1 MGSFIKQTFASL
13 IGSLLGLFVFVGL
26 SGTGLILLLVAA
38 ASTDSGP
45 KVKDSSML
53 VFDLSTQIT
62 DAEPDSGLILQQA
75 LSGNF
80 QKQMTLRS
88 VLDALEKART
98 DERIVGVYLDARDT
112 SGSGSTGFATLKE
125 IRQALTQFRDTGK
138 KVVAYGVGW
147 GEKEYYL
154 SSVADTVVVNP
165 FGGMEINGL
174 SSQPMFLAGA
184 LEKFGVGV
192 QIVRVGKFK
201 GAVEPLILKQLSP
214 ENREQI
220 QKLLDDLWGEWRG
233 TVGKSRKMTPQQ
245 LQVIADSKGL
255 LEPSEAKANRLV
267 DQVAYYDEVVTELK
281 ELTKTDSKEKSF
293 TQIDLKEYAQIA
305 NVGQNKNSQN
315 KIAVVYAEGSIV
327 DGDGQTQEVGGTRFA
342 NIFHRIRQDKDVKAV
357 VLRINSPG
365 GSATA
370 SEIIQREIRLTRDVK
385 PVVVSMGD
393 IAASGGYWIA
403 VDSNRIFAEPNT
415 ITGSIGVFGSIP
427 NFQKLANDN
436 GITWDTVKTG
446 RYADIGTVTRPQS
459 EEELAIF
466 QRSVNRVYNVFL
478 DKVAKGRNLPQA
490 KVAEIAQGRVWSGKA
505 AKDIGLV
512 DEIGGLD
519 AAIEY
524 AATQAKLGDKWELQ
538 EYPRR
543 STFSERFFGKV
554 AEDTQTIF
562 KANFKTN
569 FKTSNN
575 PLKANHPLT
584 VEFEKLQAEI
594 ALLQN
599 MNDPLG
605 VYARLPFNLIIE

>member
-1 MGSFIKQTFASL
+1 MNNFIKQTFASL
-13 IGSLLGLFVFVGL
+13 IGSLLGLFIFVGL
-26 SGTGLILLLVAA
+26 SSTGFFLLLFAA

-62 DAEPDSGLILQQA
+62 DGKPDSGLVLQQA
-75 LSGNF
+75 LSGNLK
-80 QKQMTLRS
+80 KQMTLRS
-88 VLDALEKART
+88 VLDALEQART

-112 SGSGSTGFATLKE
+112 SGTGSTGFATLKE
-125 IRQALTQFRDTGK
+125 IRKALTKFRDTGK

-165 FGGMEINGL
+165 YGGMEINGL

-201 GAVEPLILKQLSP
+201 GAVEPLVLKQLSP

-220 QKLLDDLWGEWRG
+220 QTLLDDLWGEWRG

-245 LQVIADSKGL
+245 LQAIADSKGL
-255 LEPSEAKANRLV
+255 LEASEAKTNGLV
-267 DQVAYYDEVVTELK
+267 DKVAYFDEVVTELK
-281 ELTKTDSKEKSF
+281 ELTKTDKKEKSF
-293 TQIDLKEYAQIA
+293 EQIDLNEYATLA
-305 NVGQNKNSQN
+305 ERNLSKRSSEN

-327 DGDGQTQEVGGTRFA
+327 DGDGDSGEIGGNRFA
-342 NIFHRIRQDKDVKAV
+342 KIFNRIRQDKDIKSV

-393 IAASGGYWIA
+393 TAASGGYWIA

-436 GITWDTVKTG
+436 GISWDSVKTA
-446 RYADIGTVTRPQS
+446 RYADIGTTTRPQT
-459 EEELAIF
+459 EAELAIF
-466 QRSVNRVYNVFL
+466 QNSVNRIYGKFI
-478 DKVAKGRNLPQA
+478 DKVAKGRNLPQS
-490 KVAEIAQGRVWSGKA
+490 KVADIAQGRVWSGKA

-519 AAIEY
+519 AAIAY
-524 AATQAKLGDKWELQ
+524 AATEAKLGDKWELQ
-538 EYPRR
+538 EYPKR
-543 STFSERFFGKV
+543 SSFSERFFGKV
-554 AEDTQTIF
+554 SEDAQTM
-562 KANFKTN
+562 
-569 FKTSNN
+569 FKTSKS

-584 VEFEKLQAEI
+584 VEFDKLQAEI
-594 ALLQN
+594 ATLQN

>member
-1 MGSFIKQTFASL
+1 MRNFIKQTFASL
-13 IGSLLGLFVFVGL
+13 IGSLLGLFIFGGISTVGFFL
-26 SGTGLILLLVAA
+26 LIFAA
-38 ASTDSGP
+38 ASSTDSTP

-62 DAEPDSGLILQQA
+62 DGKPDSSLVLQQA
-75 LSGNF
+75 LSGNYK
-80 QKQMTLRS
+80 KQMTLRS

-98 DERIVGVYLDARDT
+98 DKQIVGVYLDARDA
-112 SGSGSTGFATLKE
+112 SGAGSAGFATLKE
-125 IRQALTQFRDTGK
+125 IRQALSKFRDSGK

-154 SSVADTVVVNP
+154 SSVADTVMVNP
-165 FGGMEINGL
+165 YGAMEINGL

-220 QKLLDDLWGEWRG
+220 QKLLDDLWSEWRG

-245 LQVIADSKGL
+245 LQAIADSKGI
-255 LEPSEAKANRLV
+255 LEADEAKTNRLV
-267 DQVAYYDEVVTELK
+267 DKVVYFDEVVTELK
-281 ELTKTDSKEKSF
+281 KLTKTDSKEKSF
-293 TQIDLKEYAQIA
+293 KQIDLNEYATIA
-305 NVGQNKNSQN
+305 DNNISKNSQN
-315 KIAVVYAEGSIV
+315 QIAVVYAEGGIV
-327 DGDGQTQEVGGTRFA
+327 NGNGESGQIGGTRFA
-342 NIFHRIRQDKDVKAV
+342 KIFRRLRQDKDVKAV
-357 VLRINSPG
+357 VLRVNSGG

-370 SEIIQREIRLTRDVK
+370 SEIIQREVRLTRDVK

-393 IAASGGYWIA
+393 TAASGGYWIA

-436 GITWDTVKTG
+436 GITWDSVKTG
-446 RYADIGTVTRPQS
+446 KYADIGTTTRPQS
-459 EEELAIF
+459 EAELAIF
-466 QRSVNRVYNVFL
+466 QSSVNRIYGKFL
-478 DKVAKGRNLPQA
+478 NKVAKGRNLPEK

-524 AATQAKLGDKWELQ
+524 AATEAKLGDKWQLE
-538 EYPRR
+538 EYPRA
-543 STFSERFFGKV
+543 SSFSERFFGKV
-554 AEDTQTIF
+554 SEETQSVF
-562 KANFKTN
+562 KVNK
-569 FKTSNN
+569 S

-584 VEFEKLQAEI
+584 VEFEKLQVEI
-594 ALLQN
+594 AALQN
-599 MNDPLG
+599 MNDPSD

>member
-1 MGSFIKQTFASL
+1 MRNFIKQTFASL
-13 IGSLLGLFVFVGL
+13 IGSLLGLFIFGGISTVGFFMLVF
-26 SGTGLILLLVAA
+26 AA

-45 KVKDSSML
+45 KVESNSML

-62 DAEPDSGLILQQA
+62 DGKPDSGLVLQQA
-75 LSGNF
+75 LSGDYK
-80 QKQMTLRS
+80 KQMTLRS

-98 DERIVGVYLDARDT
+98 DKRIVGVYLDARDA
-112 SGSGSTGFATLKE
+112 SGAGSAGFATLKE
-125 IRQALTQFRDTGK
+125 IRQALTKFRDSGK

-154 SSVADTVVVNP
+154 SSVADTVMVNP
-165 FGGMEINGL
+165 YGGMEINGL

-201 GAVEPLILKQLSP
+201 GAVEPLVLKQLSP

-220 QKLLDDLWGEWRG
+220 QILLNDLWSEWRG
-233 TVGKSRKMTPQQ
+233 TVGKSRDITPQQ
-245 LQVIADSKGL
+245 LQVITDTKGL
-255 LEPSEAKANRLV
+255 LEPDEAKSNGLV
-267 DQVAYYDEVVTELK
+267 DKVAYFDEVITELK
-281 ELTKTDSKEKSF
+281 KLTKTDSDKKTF
-293 TQIDLKEYAQIA
+293 TQIDLDEYSEVA
-305 NVGQNKNSQN
+305 NKNASIN
-315 KIAVVYAEGSIV
+315 SENEIAVVYAEGGIV
-327 DGDGQTQEVGGTRFA
+327 DGDGDSGEVGGTRFA
-342 NIFHRIRQDKDVKAV
+342 KIFRRLRQDKDVKAV
-357 VLRINSPG
+357 VLRVNSPG

-393 IAASGGYWIA
+393 TAASGGYWIA

-436 GITWDTVKTG
+436 GITWDSVKTG
-446 RYADIGTVTRPQS
+446 KYADIGTVTRPQS
-459 EEELAIF
+459 EAELAIF
-466 QRSVNRVYNVFL
+466 QSSVNRIYGKFL
-478 DKVAKGRNLPQA
+478 NKVAKGRNLPEK

-524 AATQAKLGDKWELQ
+524 AAREAKLGEKWELQ

-543 STFSERFFGKV
+543 SSFSERFFGKV
-554 AEDTQTIF
+554 SEETQTM
-562 KANFKTN
+562 FKTN
-569 FKTSNN
+569 KS
-575 PLKANHPLT
+575 PLQPNHPLT
-584 VEFEKLQAEI
+584 AEFEKLQAEI
-594 ALLQN
+594 ATLQD

>member
-1 MGSFIKQTFASL
+1 MRNFIKQTFASL
-13 IGSLLGLFVFVGL
+13 IGSLLGLFIFGGISTVGFFL
-26 SGTGLILLLVAA
+26 LIFAA
-38 ASTDSGP
+38 ASSTDSTP

-53 VFDLSTQIT
+53 VFDLATQIT
-62 DAEPDSGLILQQA
+62 DGKPDSGLVLQQA
-75 LSGNF
+75 LSGNYK
-80 QKQMTLRS
+80 KQMTLRE

-98 DERIVGVYLDARDT
+98 DKQIVGVYLDATDA
-112 SGSGSTGFATLKE
+112 SGAGSAGFATLKE
-125 IRQALTQFRDTGK
+125 IREALRKFRDSGK

-154 SSVADTVVVNP
+154 SSVADTVMVNP
-165 FGGMEINGL
+165 YGGMEINGL

-201 GAVEPLILKQLSP
+201 GAVEPLVLKQLSP

-220 QKLLDDLWGEWRG
+220 QKLLDDLWAEWRG

-245 LQVIADSKGL
+245 LQAIADSKGI
-255 LEPSEAKANRLV
+255 LEADEAKTNRLV
-267 DQVAYYDEVVTELK
+267 DKVVYFDEVVTELK
-281 ELTKTDSKEKSF
+281 KLTKTDSDEKSF
-293 TQIDLKEYAQIA
+293 NQIDLNEYATLADNNLTI
-305 NVGQNKNSQN
+305 NSEN
-315 KIAVVYAEGSIV
+315 EIAVVYAEGGIV
-327 DGDGQTQEVGGTRFA
+327 NGDGDSGEVGGTRFA
-342 NIFHRIRQDKDVKAV
+342 KIFRRLRQDKDVKAV

-393 IAASGGYWIA
+393 TAASGGYWIA

-415 ITGSIGVFGSIP
+415 VTGSIGVFGSIP

-436 GITWDTVKTG
+436 GITWDSVKTAK
-446 RYADIGTVTRPQS
+446 YADIGTTTRPQS
-459 EEELAIF
+459 EAELAIF
-466 QRSVNRVYNVFL
+466 QSSVNRIYGKFL
-478 DKVAKGRNLPQA
+478 NKVAKGRNLPEK

-524 AATQAKLGDKWELQ
+524 AATEAKLGDKWELQ
-538 EYPRR
+538 EYPKR
-543 STFSERFFGKV
+543 SSFSERFFGKV
-554 AEDTQTIF
+554 SEETQTVF
-562 KANFKTN
+562 KSRKNSLKP
-569 FKTSNN
+569 NN
-575 PLKANHPLT
+575 SLT

-594 ALLQN
+594 AALQN
-599 MNDPLG
+599 MNDPLDI
-605 VYARLPFNLIIE
+605 YARLPFNLIIE

>member
-1 MGSFIKQTFASL
+1 MRNFIKQTFASL
-13 IGSLLGLFVFVGL
+13 IGSLLGLFIFGGVTTVGFF
-26 SGTGLILLLVAA
+26 LLVFAA
-38 ASTDSGP
+38 ASSTDSTP

-62 DAEPDSGLILQQA
+62 DGKPDSGLVLQQA
-75 LSGNF
+75 LSGNYK
-80 QKQMTLRS
+80 KQMTLRS

-98 DERIVGVYLDARDT
+98 DKKIVGVYLDATDA
-112 SGSGSTGFATLKE
+112 SGAGSAGFATLKE
-125 IRQALTQFRDTGK
+125 IRQALTKFRDSGK

-154 SSVADTVVVNP
+154 SSVADTVMVNP
-165 FGGMEINGL
+165 YGGMEINGL

-201 GAVEPLILKQLSP
+201 GAVEPLVLKQLSP

-245 LQVIADSKGL
+245 LQAIADSKGI
-255 LEPSEAKANRLV
+255 LEADEAKTNRLV
-267 DQVAYYDEVVTELK
+267 DKVVYFDEVVTELK
-281 ELTKTDSKEKSF
+281 KLTKTDSKEKSF
-293 TQIDLKEYAQIA
+293 KQIDLDEYAGITD
-305 NVGQNKNSQN
+305 KNISIN
-315 KIAVVYAEGSIV
+315 SENEIAVVYAEGNIV
-327 DGDGQTQEVGGTRFA
+327 NGDGDSGEVGGTRFA
-342 NIFHRIRQDKDVKAV
+342 KIFRRLRQDKDVKAV
-357 VLRINSPG
+357 VLRVNSPG

-370 SEIIQREIRLTRDVK
+370 SEIIQREVRLTRDVK

-393 IAASGGYWIA
+393 SAASGGYWIA

-436 GITWDTVKTG
+436 GITWDSVKTAK
-446 RYADIGTVTRPQS
+446 YADIGTTTRPQS
-459 EEELAIF
+459 EAELAIF
-466 QRSVNRVYNVFL
+466 QSSVNRIYGKFL
-478 DKVAKGRNLPQA
+478 NKVAKGRNLPEK

-524 AATQAKLGDKWELQ
+524 AASEAKLGDKWELQ

-543 STFSERFFGKV
+543 SSFSERFFGKV
-554 AEDTQTIF
+554 SEETQTVF
-562 KANFKTN
+562 KSSKNSLKP
-569 FKTSNN
+569 NN
-575 PLKANHPLT
+575 SLT

-594 ALLQN
+594 AALQN
-599 MNDPLG
+599 MNDPLDI
-605 VYARLPFNLIIE
+605 YARLPFNLIIE

>member
-1 MGSFIKQTFASL
+1 MNNFIKQTFASL
-13 IGSLLGLFVFVGL
+13 IGSLLGLFIFVGL
-26 SGTGLILLLVAA
+26 SSTGFFLLLFAA

-62 DAEPDSGLILQQA
+62 DGKPDSGLVLQQA

-80 QKQMTLRS
+80 KKQMTLRS
-88 VLDALEKART
+88 VLDALEQART
-98 DERIVGVYLDARDT
+98 DKRIVGVYLDARDT
-112 SGSGSTGFATLKE
+112 SGTGSAGFATLKE
-125 IRQALTQFRDTGK
+125 IRKALTKFRDTGK

-165 FGGMEINGL
+165 YGGMEINGL

-201 GAVEPLILKQLSP
+201 GAVEPLVLKQLSP

-220 QKLLDDLWGEWRG
+220 QTLLDDLWGEWRG

-245 LQVIADSKGL
+245 LQAIADSKGL
-255 LEPSEAKANRLV
+255 LEASEAKTNGLV
-267 DQVAYYDEVVTELK
+267 DKVAYYDEVVTELK

-293 TQIDLKEYAQIA
+293 EQIDLNEYATLA
-305 NVGQNKNSQN
+305 ERNLSKRNSEN

-327 DGDGQTQEVGGTRFA
+327 DGDGDTGEIGGNRFA
-342 NIFHRIRQDKDVKAV
+342 KIFNRIRQDKDIKSV

-393 IAASGGYWIA
+393 TAASGGYWIA

-436 GITWDTVKTG
+436 GITWDSVKTG
-446 RYADIGTVTRPQS
+446 KFADIGTTTRPKT
-459 EEELAIF
+459 EAELAIF
-466 QRSVNRVYNVFL
+466 QNSVNRIYGKFI
-478 DKVAKGRNLPQA
+478 DKVAKGRNLPQS
-490 KVAEIAQGRVWSGKA
+490 KVADIAQGRVWSGKA

-519 AAIEY
+519 AAIAY
-524 AATQAKLGDKWELQ
+524 AATEAKLGDKWELQ

-543 STFSERFFGKV
+543 SSFSERFFGKV
-554 AEDTQTIF
+554 SEDTQTV
-562 KANFKTN
+562 
-569 FKTSNN
+569 FKTSKT

-594 ALLQN
+594 ATLQN

>member
-1 MGSFIKQTFASL
+1 MRNFIKQTFASL
-13 IGSLLGLFVFVGL
+13 IGSLLGLFIFGGISTVGFFL
-26 SGTGLILLLVAA
+26 LIFAA
-38 ASTDSGP
+38 ASSTDSTP

-62 DAEPDSGLILQQA
+62 DGKPDSSLVLQQA
-75 LSGNF
+75 LSGNYK
-80 QKQMTLRS
+80 KQMTLRS

-98 DERIVGVYLDARDT
+98 DKQIVGVYLDARDA
-112 SGSGSTGFATLKE
+112 SGAGSAGFATLKE
-125 IRQALTQFRDTGK
+125 IRQALSKFRDSGK

-154 SSVADTVVVNP
+154 SSVADTVMVNP
-165 FGGMEINGL
+165 YGAMEINGL

-220 QKLLDDLWGEWRG
+220 QKLLDDLWSEWRG

-245 LQVIADSKGL
+245 LQAIADSKGI
-255 LEPSEAKANRLV
+255 LEADEAKTNRLV
-267 DQVAYYDEVVTELK
+267 DKVVYFDEVVTELK
-281 ELTKTDSKEKSF
+281 KLTKTDSKEKSF
-293 TQIDLKEYAQIA
+293 KQIDLNEYATIA
-305 NVGQNKNSQN
+305 DNNISKNSQN
-315 KIAVVYAEGSIV
+315 QIAVVYAEGGIV
-327 DGDGQTQEVGGTRFA
+327 NGNGESGQIGGTRFA
-342 NIFHRIRQDKDVKAV
+342 KIFRRLRQDKDVKAV
-357 VLRINSPG
+357 VLRVNSGG

-370 SEIIQREIRLTRDVK
+370 SEIIQREVRLTRDVK

-393 IAASGGYWIA
+393 TAASGGYWIA

-436 GITWDTVKTG
+436 GITWDSVKTG
-446 RYADIGTVTRPQS
+446 KYADIGTTTRPQS
-459 EEELAIF
+459 EAELAIF
-466 QRSVNRVYNVFL
+466 QSSVNRIYGKFL
-478 DKVAKGRNLPQA
+478 NKVAKGRNLPQS

-524 AATQAKLGDKWELQ
+524 AATEAKLGDKWQLE
-538 EYPRR
+538 EYPRA
-543 STFSERFFGKV
+543 SSFSERFFGKV
-554 AEDTQTIF
+554 SEETQSVF
-562 KANFKTN
+562 KVNK
-569 FKTSNN
+569 S

-584 VEFEKLQAEI
+584 VEFEKLQVEI
-594 ALLQN
+594 AALQN
-599 MNDPLG
+599 MNDPSD

>member
-1 MGSFIKQTFASL
+1 MGNFIKQTFASL
-13 IGSLLGLFVFVGL
+13 IGSLLGLLIFVGL
-26 SGTGLILLLVAA
+26 GSTGFILLLFAA

-53 VFDLSTQIT
+53 VFDLSTKIT
-62 DAEPDSGLILQQA
+62 DGEPDSSLILQQA
-75 LSGNF
+75 LSGNN
-80 QKQMTLRS
+80 QKRMTLRS

-98 DERIVGVYLDARDT
+98 DDRIVGVYLDARDS
-112 SGSGSTGFATLKE
+112 SGTESTGFATLKE

-154 SSVADTVVVNP
+154 SSVANTVVVNP
-165 FGGMEINGL
+165 YGGMEINGL

-220 QKLLDDLWGEWRG
+220 QTLLDDLWGEWRG

-245 LQVIADSKGL
+245 LQAIADSKGI
-255 LEPSEAKANRLV
+255 LEADEAKTNRLV
-267 DQVAYYDEVVTELK
+267 DKVAYYDEVVTELK
-281 ELTKTDSKEKSF
+281 ELTKTQSKEISF
-293 TQIDLKEYAQIA
+293 KQIDLNQYAQI
-305 NVGQNKNSQN
+305 GDMGKNRNSEN

-327 DGDGQTQEVGGTRFA
+327 DGDGESEEIGGTRFA
-342 NIFHRIRQDKDVKAV
+342 QIFHRIRQDKDIKSV

-393 IAASGGYWIA
+393 TAASGGYWIA

-415 ITGSIGVFGSIP
+415 VTGSIGVFGSIP
-427 NFQKLANDN
+427 NFQKIANDN
-436 GITWDTVKTG
+436 GITWDSVKTG
-446 RYADIGTVTRPQS
+446 RYADIATTTRPKS
-459 EEELAIF
+459 PEELAIF
-466 QRSVNRVYNVFL
+466 QSSVNRIYGKFV

-490 KVAEIAQGRVWSGKA
+490 RVAEIAQGRVWSGKA

-519 AAIEY
+519 AAIAY
-524 AATQAKLGDKWELQ
+524 AATEAKLGDKWQLE
-538 EYPRR
+538 EYPKA

-554 AEDTQTIF
+554 AEDAQTVLKI
-562 KANFKTN
+562 NQ
-569 FKTSNN
+569 SSN

-584 VEFEKLQAEI
+584 KEFEKLQAEL
-594 ALLQN
+594 ATLQQ

-605 VYARLPFNLIIE
+605 VYARLPFNLIVE

>member
-315 KIAVVYAEGSIV
+315 KIAVVYAEGGIV

-415 ITGSIGVFGSIP
+415 ITGSIGVFGTIP

-512 DEIGGLD
+512 DE
-519 AAIEY
+519 
-524 AATQAKLGDKWELQ
+524 
-538 EYPRR
+538 
-543 STFSERFFGKV
+543 
-554 AEDTQTIF
+554 
-562 KANFKTN
+562 
-569 FKTSNN
+569 
-575 PLKANHPLT
+575 
-584 VEFEKLQAEI
+584 
-594 ALLQN
+594 
-599 MNDPLG
+599 
-605 VYARLPFNLIIE
+605 

>member
-1 MGSFIKQTFASL
+1 MRNFIKQTFASL
-13 IGSLLGLFVFVGL
+13 IGSLLGLFIFGGVTTVGFF
-26 SGTGLILLLVAA
+26 LLVFAA
-38 ASTDSGP
+38 ASSTDSTP

-62 DAEPDSGLILQQA
+62 DGKPDSGLVLQQA
-75 LSGNF
+75 LSGNYK
-80 QKQMTLRS
+80 KQMTLRS

-98 DERIVGVYLDARDT
+98 DKKIVGVYLDATDA
-112 SGSGSTGFATLKE
+112 SGVGSAGFATLKE
-125 IRQALTQFRDTGK
+125 IRQALTKFRDSGK

-154 SSVADTVVVNP
+154 SSVADTVMVNP
-165 FGGMEINGL
+165 YGGMEINGL

-201 GAVEPLILKQLSP
+201 GAVEPLVLKQLSP

-245 LQVIADSKGL
+245 LQAIADSKGI
-255 LEPSEAKANRLV
+255 LEADEAKTNRLV
-267 DQVAYYDEVVTELK
+267 DKVVYFDEVVTELK
-281 ELTKTDSKEKSF
+281 KLTKTGSDKKTF
-293 TQIDLKEYAQIA
+293 TQIDLDEYAGITD
-305 NVGQNKNSQN
+305 KNISIN
-315 KIAVVYAEGSIV
+315 SENEIAVVYAEGNIV
-327 DGDGQTQEVGGTRFA
+327 NGDGESGEVGGTRFA
-342 NIFHRIRQDKDVKAV
+342 KIFRRLRQDKDVKAV
-357 VLRINSPG
+357 VLRVNSPG

-393 IAASGGYWIA
+393 TAASGGYWIA

-436 GITWDTVKTG
+436 GITWDSVKTAK
-446 RYADIGTVTRPQS
+446 YADIGTTTRPQS
-459 EEELAIF
+459 EAELAIF
-466 QRSVNRVYNVFL
+466 QSSVNRIYGKFL
-478 DKVAKGRNLPQA
+478 NKVAKGRNLPEK

-524 AATQAKLGDKWELQ
+524 AASEAKLGDKWELQ

-543 STFSERFFGKV
+543 SSFSERFFGKV
-554 AEDTQTIF
+554 SEETQTVF
-562 KANFKTN
+562 KSSKNSLKP
-569 FKTSNN
+569 NN
-575 PLKANHPLT
+575 SLT

-594 ALLQN
+594 AALQN
-599 MNDPLG
+599 MNDPLDI
-605 VYARLPFNLIIE
+605 YARLPFNLIIE

>member
-1 MGSFIKQTFASL
+1 MGNFIKQTFASL
-13 IGSLLGLFVFVGL
+13 IGSLLGLFIFVGL
-26 SGTGLILLLVAA
+26 SSTGFFLLLFAA

-62 DAEPDSGLILQQA
+62 DAKPDSGLLLQQA
-75 LSGNF
+75 LSGNN

-88 VLDALEKART
+88 VLNAIEKART
-98 DERIVGVYLDARDT
+98 DKRIVGIYIDARDT
-112 SGSGSTGFATLKE
+112 SGTGSAGFATLKE
-125 IRQALTQFRDTGK
+125 IRQALTKFRDSGK
-138 KVVAYGVGW
+138 KVIAYGVGW

-154 SSVADTVVVNP
+154 SSVADKVIVNP
-165 FGGMEINGL
+165 YGAMEINGL

-220 QKLLDDLWGEWRG
+220 QTLLNDLWGEWRG

-245 LQVIADSKGL
+245 LQAIADSKGI
-255 LEPSEAKANRLV
+255 LEADEAKTNRLV
-267 DQVAYYDEVVTELK
+267 DKVAYFDQVVTELK
-281 ELTKTDSKEKSF
+281 ELTKTDKKEKSF
-293 TQIDLKEYAQIA
+293 TQIDLNEYAQVA
-305 NVGQNKNSQN
+305 NKSLAKRNSENQ
-315 KIAVVYAEGSIV
+315 IAVVYAEGGIV
-327 DGDGQTQEVGGTRFA
+327 DGDGDSPEEVGGTHFA
-342 NIFHRIRQDKDVKAV
+342 EIFRRLRQDKDVKSV

-415 ITGSIGVFGSIP
+415 ITGSIGVFGGIP
-427 NFQKLANDN
+427 NIQKLANDN
-436 GITWDTVKTG
+436 GITWDSVKTG

-459 EEELAIF
+459 EAELAIF
-466 QRSVNRVYNVFL
+466 QQSVNRIYGKFL
-478 DKVAKGRNLPQA
+478 NKVAKGRNLPEK
-490 KVAEIAQGRVWSGKA
+490 KVADIAQGRVWSGKA

-524 AATQAKLGDKWELQ
+524 AAREAKLGEKWQLQ
-538 EYPRR
+538 EYPKP

-554 AEDTQTIF
+554 AEDTQTV
-562 KANFKTN
+562 FKTN
-569 FKTSNN
+569 KN
-575 PLKANHPLT
+575 PLEPNHPLT

-594 ALLQN
+594 ATLQN

>member
-1 MGSFIKQTFASL
+1 MRNFIKQTFASL
-13 IGSLLGLFVFVGL
+13 IGSLLGLFIFGGISTVGFFMLVF
-26 SGTGLILLLVAA
+26 AA

-45 KVKDSSML
+45 KVEDSSML

-62 DAEPDSGLILQQA
+62 DGKPDTGLVLQQA
-75 LSGNF
+75 LSGNYK
-80 QKQMTLRS
+80 KQMTLRE

-98 DERIVGVYLDARDT
+98 DKRIVGVYLDARDA
-112 SGSGSTGFATLKE
+112 SGAGSAGFATLKE
-125 IRQALTQFRDTGK
+125 IRRALTNFRDTGK

-154 SSVADTVVVNP
+154 SSVADTVMVNP
-165 FGGMEINGL
+165 YGGMEINGL

-201 GAVEPLILKQLSP
+201 GAVEPLVLKQLSP

-220 QKLLDDLWGEWRG
+220 QTLLDDLWGEWRG

-245 LQVIADSKGL
+245 LQAVADSKGI
-255 LEPSEAKANRLV
+255 LEADEAKTNRLV
-267 DQVAYYDEVVTELK
+267 DKVAYFDEVVTELK
-281 ELTKTDSKEKSF
+281 KLTKSDRDEKTF
-293 TQIDLKEYAQIA
+293 KQIDLDEYATL
-305 NVGQNKNSQN
+305 VDKNTSRN
-315 KIAVVYAEGSIV
+315 SDSEIAVVYAEGGIV
-327 DGDGQTQEVGGTRFA
+327 DGDGDTGEVGGTRFA
-342 NIFHRIRQDKDVKAV
+342 KIFRRLRQDKDVKAV

-370 SEIIQREIRLTRDVK
+370 SEIIQREVRLTRDVK

-393 IAASGGYWIA
+393 TAASGGYWIA
-403 VDSNRIFAEPNT
+403 TDSNRIFAEPNT

-436 GITWDTVKTG
+436 GITWDSVKTG
-446 RYADIGTVTRPQS
+446 KYADIGTVTRPKS
-459 EEELAIF
+459 EAELAIF
-466 QRSVNRVYNVFL
+466 QSSVNRIYGKFL
-478 DKVAKGRNLPQA
+478 DKVAKGRNLPQS
-490 KVAEIAQGRVWSGKA
+490 KVADIAQGRVWSGKA
-505 AKDIGLV
+505 AKEIGLV

-524 AATQAKLGDKWELQ
+524 AASEAKLGDKWELQ
-538 EYPRR
+538 EYPKR

-554 AEDTQTIF
+554 SEETQ
-562 KANFKTN
+562 AV
-569 FKTSNN
+569 FKTSKTSLQ
-575 PLKANHPLT
+575 PNHPLT
-584 VEFEKLQAEI
+584 KEFEKLQAEI
-594 ALLQN
+594 AVLQN

>member
-1 MGSFIKQTFASL
+1 MRNFIKQTFASL
-13 IGSLLGLFVFVGL
+13 IGSLLGLFIFGGISTVGFFL
-26 SGTGLILLLVAA
+26 LIFAA
-38 ASTDSGP
+38 ASSTDSTP

-62 DAEPDSGLILQQA
+62 DGKPDSSLVLQQA
-75 LSGNF
+75 LSGNYK
-80 QKQMTLRS
+80 KQMTLRS

-98 DERIVGVYLDARDT
+98 DKQIVGVYLDARDA
-112 SGSGSTGFATLKE
+112 SGAGSAGFATLKE
-125 IRQALTQFRDTGK
+125 IRQALSKFRDSGK

-154 SSVADTVVVNP
+154 SSVADTVMVNP
-165 FGGMEINGL
+165 YGAMEINGL

-220 QKLLDDLWGEWRG
+220 QKLLDDLWSEWRG

-245 LQVIADSKGL
+245 LQAIADSKGI
-255 LEPSEAKANRLV
+255 LEADEAKTNRLV
-267 DQVAYYDEVVTELK
+267 DKVVYFDEVVTELK
-281 ELTKTDSKEKSF
+281 KLTKTDSKEKSF
-293 TQIDLKEYAQIA
+293 KQIDLNEYATIA
-305 NVGQNKNSQN
+305 DNNISKNSKNQ
-315 KIAVVYAEGSIV
+315 IAVVYAEGGIV
-327 DGDGQTQEVGGTRFA
+327 NGDGESGQIGGTRFA
-342 NIFHRIRQDKDVKAV
+342 KIFRRLRQDKDVKAV
-357 VLRINSPG
+357 VLRVNSPG

-370 SEIIQREIRLTRDVK
+370 SEIIQREIRLTRDIK

-427 NFQKLANDN
+427 NIQKLANDN
-436 GITWDTVKTG
+436 GITWDSVKTAK
-446 RYADIGTVTRPQS
+446 YADIGTTTRPQS
-459 EEELAIF
+459 EAELAIF
-466 QRSVNRVYNVFL
+466 QSSVNRIYGKFL
-478 DKVAKGRNLPQA
+478 NKVAKGRNLPQS

-524 AATQAKLGDKWELQ
+524 AATEAKLGDKWQLE
-538 EYPRR
+538 EYPRA
-543 STFSERFFGKV
+543 SSFSERFFGKV
-554 AEDTQTIF
+554 SEETQSVF
-562 KANFKTN
+562 KVNK
-569 FKTSNN
+569 S

-584 VEFEKLQAEI
+584 VEFEKLQVEI
-594 ALLQN
+594 AALQN
-599 MNDPLG
+599 MNDPSD

>member
-1 MGSFIKQTFASL
+1 MRNFIKQTFASL
-13 IGSLLGLFVFVGL
+13 IGSLLGLFIFGGISTVGFFL
-26 SGTGLILLLVAA
+26 LIFAA
-38 ASTDSGP
+38 ASSTDSTP

-53 VFDLSTQIT
+53 VFDLATQIT
-62 DAEPDSGLILQQA
+62 DGKPDSGLVLQQA
-75 LSGNF
+75 LSGNYK
-80 QKQMTLRS
+80 KQMTLRE

-98 DERIVGVYLDARDT
+98 DKQIVGVYLDATDA
-112 SGSGSTGFATLKE
+112 SGAGSAGFATLKE
-125 IRQALTQFRDTGK
+125 IREALRKFRDSGK

-147 GEKEYYL
+147 DEKEYYL
-154 SSVADTVVVNP
+154 SSVADTVMVNHY
-165 FGGMEINGL
+165 GGMEINGL

-201 GAVEPLILKQLSP
+201 GAVEPLVLKQLSP

-220 QKLLDDLWGEWRG
+220 QKLLDDLWAEWRG

-245 LQVIADSKGL
+245 LQAIADSKGI
-255 LEPSEAKANRLV
+255 LEADEAKTNRLV
-267 DQVAYYDEVVTELK
+267 DKVVYFDEVVTELK
-281 ELTKTDSKEKSF
+281 KLTKTDSDEKSF
-293 TQIDLKEYAQIA
+293 NQIDLNEYATLADNNLTI
-305 NVGQNKNSQN
+305 NSEN
-315 KIAVVYAEGSIV
+315 EIAVVYAEGGIV
-327 DGDGQTQEVGGTRFA
+327 NGDGDSGEVGGTRFA
-342 NIFHRIRQDKDVKAV
+342 KIFRRLRQDKDVKAV

-393 IAASGGYWIA
+393 TAASGGYWIA

-415 ITGSIGVFGSIP
+415 VTGSIGVFGSIP

-436 GITWDTVKTG
+436 GITWDSVKTAK
-446 RYADIGTVTRPQS
+446 YADIGTTTRPQS
-459 EEELAIF
+459 EAELAIF
-466 QRSVNRVYNVFL
+466 QSSVNRIYGKFL
-478 DKVAKGRNLPQA
+478 NKVAKGRNLPEK

-524 AATQAKLGDKWELQ
+524 AATEAKLGDKWELQ
-538 EYPRR
+538 EYPKR
-543 STFSERFFGKV
+543 SSFSERFFGKV
-554 AEDTQTIF
+554 SEETQTVF
-562 KANFKTN
+562 KSRKNSLKP
-569 FKTSNN
+569 NN
-575 PLKANHPLT
+575 SLT

-594 ALLQN
+594 AALQN
-599 MNDPLG
+599 MNDPLDI
-605 VYARLPFNLIIE
+605 YARLPFNLIIE

>member
-1 MGSFIKQTFASL
+1 MRNFIKQTFASL
-13 IGSLLGLFVFVGL
+13 IGSLLGLFIFGGISTVGFF
-26 SGTGLILLLVAA
+26 LLVFAA

-45 KVKDSSML
+45 KVEDSSML

-62 DAEPDSGLILQQA
+62 DGKPDSGLVLQQA
-75 LSGNF
+75 LSGDYK
-80 QKQMTLRS
+80 KQMTLRS

-98 DERIVGVYLDARDT
+98 DKRIVGVYLDARDA
-112 SGSGSTGFATLKE
+112 SGAGGAGFATLKE
-125 IRQALTQFRDTGK
+125 VRKALGKFRDSGK
-138 KVVAYGVGW
+138 KVIAYGVGW

-154 SSVADTVVVNP
+154 SSVADSVIVNP
-165 FGGMEINGL
+165 YGGMEINGL

-184 LEKFGVGV
+184 LEKFGVGM

-245 LQVIADSKGL
+245 LQLIADSKGL
-255 LEPSEAKANRLV
+255 LEPDEAKTNRLV
-267 DQVAYYDEVVTELK
+267 DKVAYFDEVVTELK
-281 ELTKTDSKEKSF
+281 KLTKTKDKDKSF
-293 TQIDLKEYAQIA
+293 TQIDLNQYATLA
-305 NVGQNKNSQN
+305 DKNLSSRNSQN
-315 KIAVVYAEGSIV
+315 KIAVVYAEGTIV
-327 DGDGQTQEVGGTRFA
+327 NGDGEAEQVGGNRFA
-342 NIFHRIRQDKDVKAV
+342 KIFRRLRQDKDVKAV
-357 VLRINSPG
+357 VLRVNSPG

-370 SEIIQREIRLTRDVK
+370 SEIIQREIRLTRDIK

-393 IAASGGYWIA
+393 TAASGGYWIA

-415 ITGSIGVFGSIP
+415 ITGSIGVFGRIP

-436 GITWDTVKTG
+436 GITWDSVKTG
-446 RYADIGTVTRPQS
+446 QYADIGTSTRPQT
-459 EEELAIF
+459 EAELAIF
-466 QRSVNRVYNVFL
+466 QSSVNRIYSKFL

-490 KVAEIAQGRVWSGKA
+490 QVAEIAQGRVWSGKA
-505 AKDIGLV
+505 AKGIGLV

-524 AATQAKLGDKWELQ
+524 AATEAKLGDKWELQ
-538 EYPRR
+538 EYPRT

-562 KANFKTN
+562 KNN
-569 FKTSNN
+569 QN
-575 PLKANHPLT
+575 PLKQNTPLT
-584 VEFEKLQAEI
+584 KEFEKLQAEI
-594 ALLQN
+594 AALQN
-599 MNDPLG
+599 MNDPLD

>member
-1 MGSFIKQTFASL
+1 MGNFIKQTFASL
-13 IGSLLGLFVFVGL
+13 IGSLLGLLIFVGL
-26 SGTGLILLLVAA
+26 GSTGFILLLFAA

-53 VFDLSTQIT
+53 VFDLSTKIT
-62 DAEPDSGLILQQA
+62 DGEPDSSLILQQA
-75 LSGNF
+75 LSGNN
-80 QKQMTLRS
+80 QKRMTLRS

-98 DERIVGVYLDARDT
+98 DERIVGVYLDARDS
-112 SGSGSTGFATLKE
+112 SGTESTGFATLKE

-154 SSVADTVVVNP
+154 SSVANTVVVNP
-165 FGGMEINGL
+165 YGGMEINGL

-220 QKLLDDLWGEWRG
+220 QTLLDDLWGEWRG

-245 LQVIADSKGL
+245 LQAIADSKGI
-255 LEPSEAKANRLV
+255 LEADEAKTNRLV
-267 DQVAYYDEVVTELK
+267 DKVAYYDEVVTELK
-281 ELTKTDSKEKSF
+281 ELTKTQSKEKSF
-293 TQIDLKEYAQIA
+293 KQIDLNQYAQI
-305 NVGQNKNSQN
+305 GDMGKNRNSEN

-327 DGDGQTQEVGGTRFA
+327 DGDGESEEIGGTRFA
-342 NIFHRIRQDKDVKAV
+342 QIFHRIRQDKDIKSV

-393 IAASGGYWIA
+393 TAASGGYWIA

-415 ITGSIGVFGSIP
+415 VTGSIGVFGSIP
-427 NFQKLANDN
+427 NFQKIANDN
-436 GITWDTVKTG
+436 GITWDSVKTG
-446 RYADIGTVTRPQS
+446 RYADIATTTRPKS
-459 EEELAIF
+459 PEELAIF
-466 QRSVNRVYNVFL
+466 QSSVNRIYGKFV

-490 KVAEIAQGRVWSGKA
+490 RVAEIAQGRVWSGKA

-519 AAIEY
+519 AAIAY
-524 AATQAKLGDKWELQ
+524 AATEAKLGDKWQLE
-538 EYPRR
+538 EYPKA

-554 AEDTQTIF
+554 AEDAQTVLKI
-562 KANFKTN
+562 NQ
-569 FKTSNN
+569 SSN

-584 VEFEKLQAEI
+584 KEFEKLQVELAT
-594 ALLQN
+594 LQQ

-605 VYARLPFNLIIE
+605 VYARLPFNLIVE